1 MAPLLALES
10 ISKRFGAVVVADN
23 VNLALAEGEALGI
36 IGPNGAGKTTL
47 FGIATGTV
55 AADEGRV
62 LFAGKDIT
70 RLPPER
76 RCRKGIARSFQIPQP
91 FSGMTVFENVVVAAA
106 FGVGEREAA
115 VYDRCGELLERCG
128 LAEKANKRAGG
139 LTLLDR
145 KRLEL
150 ARALATKPRV
160 LLLDEV
166 AGGLTDHECAALVA
180 FIRSVRARG
189 VSIIWIEHVVHALL
203 AAVDRLLVL
212 HGGKFI
218 ADGDPR
224 TVIHSL
230 QVAEIYMGI
239 EAESDPLL
247 EVRGIDVFYGDFQAL
262 FGVLLCV
269 NAGEVVTVIGAN
281 GAGKSTLLKSIAGLM
296 PLGRGDILFDG
307 ARISAAAAFDV
318 VKRGIALVPEGRR
331 LFPSLTVEENLL
343 IGGQS
348 RRPGPWTLKRV
359 YELFPVL
366 AERRRLPAPALSGG
380 QQQMAAIARAL
391 MSNPRLLL
399 CDEISLGLAPIV
411 VRDIY
416 ARLPAIVAEGLSLIV
431 VEQDIAQALKAARQ
445 VYCLQEGRIAL
456 QGQAGEL
463 TRESISAAYF
473 GV

>member
-1 MAPLLALES
+1 MP
-10 ISKRFGAVVVADN
+10 
-23 VNLALAEGEALGI
+23 
-36 IGPNGAGKTTL
+36 
-47 FGIATGTV
+47 
-55 AADEGRV
+55 
-62 LFAGKDIT
+62 
-70 RLPPER
+70 
-76 RCRKGIARSFQIPQP
+76 
-91 FSGMTVFENVVVAAA
+91 
-106 FGVGEREAA
+106 
-115 VYDRCGELLERCG
+115 
-128 LAEKANKRAGG
+128 
-139 LTLLDR
+139 
-145 KRLEL
+145 
-150 ARALATKPRV
+150 
-160 LLLDEV
+160 
-166 AGGLTDHECAALVA
+166 
-180 FIRSVRARG
+180 
-189 VSIIWIEHVVHALL
+189 
-203 AAVDRLLVL
+203 
-212 HGGKFI
+212 
-218 ADGDPR
+218 
-224 TVIHSL
+224 
-230 QVAEIYMGI
+230 
-239 EAESDPLL
+239 DPLL

-307 ARISAAAAFDV
+307 ARISTAAAFDV